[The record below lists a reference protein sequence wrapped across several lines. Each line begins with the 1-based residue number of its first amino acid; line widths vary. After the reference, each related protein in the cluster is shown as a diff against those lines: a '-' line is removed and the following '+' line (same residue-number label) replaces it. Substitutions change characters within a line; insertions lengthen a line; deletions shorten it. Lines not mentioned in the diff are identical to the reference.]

1 MLDILTAEDGREFV
15 VKVSSGAGAR
25 MIDYHT
31 GFFYDFMQLVV
42 EGNLTKLFDKVG
54 VIVDVVD

>member
-1 MLDILTAEDGREFV
+1 
-15 VKVSSGAGAR
+15 

-31 GFFYDFMQLVV
+31 GFFYAFMQLVV

>member
-1 MLDILTAEDGREFV
+1 VIKYKNNPQLINIV
-15 VKVSSGAGAR
+15 
-25 MIDYHT
+25 T
-31 GFFYDFMQLVV
+31 GFIAFIAMQLVV